1 MTVTLAYPGAVG
13 GVEPAAEKNEILA
26 GQAHNFRRQL
36 LVIGMVKAVNAGLL
50 GGVFYAYVNPYL
62 LSAWI
67 VAVWYLAFL
76 CIRSWWRHRDRIDE
90 TAPKPGY
97 IERAIRST
105 YVSGILWGVGA
116 AILFLPESI
125 PHQLFLVFLIGG
137 MAAGTTAGLSTLP
150 NAWIGYV
157 LPSML
162 PLVASLAIVGES
174 IQLGMAG
181 LLLVYTAALF
191 WMSRFNYATFV
202 SGVRS
207 RMRIAELA
215 REVAESRT
223 KLDDA
228 ISSISDGFILFD
240 ADDKIVT
247 CNEQFRKLYNFV
259 ADLCVPGMSFER
271 VCRAAAWRLDVA
283 DTDYGK
289 DAWVQRRV
297 ALHRNARDS
306 SDIELGDGRWVR
318 VSERRTADGG
328 IVGVHTDI
336 TEKRQAEEALRES
349 EQRLQSLAENLPGFV
364 FQRHLKTD
372 GSIEH
377 PFVSAGVKEIYGIT
391 AEDAIANS
399 RAFLDTVHPADR
411 DALMAAVQRSAE
423 KVEPMDRRYRIASAG
438 RTRWVRMRARPRRL
452 DDGSTMWD
460 GVSLDDTEY
469 KLTEDRAREHEA
481 ELARVLRVT
490 TLGEMT
496 SALAHQLNQ
505 PLNAVANY
513 TRGVLRRMRSGT
525 SDSEELAGIMEQAC
539 EQAERAAVT
548 VRSLA
553 DFVRKTERKFDIC
566 DVNAMVKTVIDLVR
580 VEVDENRVRLEIDLE
595 PNLPTVEIVA
605 IEIEQSILNLVRN
618 GIEAMS
624 EVHPMD
630 RAMRISTSH
639 REGMITIAITDS
651 GCGLLFA
658 VLAKMFDPF
667 FSTKSDSMGMGLS
680 ITRTIIE
687 AHGGSIRASQNED
700 QGATLH
706 VSLPARG

>member
-1 MTVTLAYPGAVG
+1 MTTTMAYPDAV
-13 GVEPAAEKNEILA
+13 PDSQLSAERSEILT
-26 GQAHNFRRQL
+26 GQVQNFRRQL
-36 LVIGMVKAVNAGLL
+36 FVVGVAQAVNAGLL
-50 GGVFYAYVNPYL
+50 AGVFYQYANSYL
-62 LSAWI
+62 LAAW
-67 VAVWYLAFL
+67 VFAVWCLSFL
-76 CIRSWWRHRDRIDE
+76 CVRSWWRYRDRMDE
-90 TAPKPGY
+90 AVPKPGY
-97 IERAIRST
+97 VERAIRST
-105 YVSGILWGVGA
+105 YVSGVLWGVGA
-116 AILFLPESI
+116 AFLFQPDSI
-125 PHQLFLVFLIGG
+125 PHQVFLVFLIGG

-162 PLVASLAIVGES
+162 PLVASLAMVGES

-215 REVAESRT
+215 REVEVSRT

-228 ISSISDGFILFD
+228 VSSISDGFILFD
-240 ADDKIVT
+240 DADKIVT
-247 CNEQFRKLYNFV
+247 CNEQFRQIYHIV
-259 ADLCVPGMSFER
+259 ADLCVIGNTFEQ

-283 DTDYGK
+283 DTDWGK
-289 DAWVQRRV
+289 EAWVQRRV
-297 ALHRNARDS
+297 ALHQRARES
-306 SDIELGDGRWVR
+306 AEIELGDGRWVR
-318 VSERRTADGG
+318 VSERHTSDGG

-336 TEKRQAEEALRES
+336 TKTKRAEQALRES
-349 EQRLQSLAENLPGFV
+349 EARLQSLAENLPGFV
-364 FQRHLKTD
+364 FQRHLKID
-372 GSIEH
+372 GTIEH
-377 PFVSAGVKEIYGIT
+377 PFVSAGVKEIYGI
-391 AEDAIANS
+391 DAGDAVANS

-411 DALMAAVQRSAE
+411 ADLMAAVQLSAE
-423 KVEPMDRRYRIASAG
+423 KLEPMDRSYRIVAAG
-438 RTRWVRMRARPRRL
+438 TIRWVRMRARPRRL
-452 DDGSTMWD
+452 EDGSTLWD

-469 KLTEDRAREHEA
+469 KKTEERARAHEA

-525 SDSEELAGIMEQAC
+525 SDPEELAGIMEQAC
-539 EQAERAAVT
+539 EQAERAAIT

-553 DFVRKTERKFDIC
+553 DFVRKSERKIEVC
-566 DVNAMVKTVIDLVR
+566 DVNALVNVVDDLVR
-580 VEVDENRVRLEIDLE
+580 VEINENRVRLEIDLE
-595 PNLPTVEIVA
+595 ANLPSAEIVA

-624 EVHPMD
+624 EAHPMD
-630 RAMRISTSH
+630 RVMRISTSH
-639 REGMITIAITDS
+639 REGMIEIAIRDS
-651 GCGLLFA
+651 GCGLPFD

-687 AHGGSIRASQNED
+687 AHGGTIRASQNED

-706 VSLPARG
+706 VSLPARR

>member
-1 MTVTLAYPGAVG
+1 MTTTLAYSSPVAGL
-13 GVEPAAEKNEILA
+13 EPSAEKSEILA

-36 LVIGMVKAVNAGLL
+36 LVIGLVKAVNAGLL

-76 CIRSWWRHRDRIDE
+76 CVRSWWRYRDRIDE
-90 TAPKPGY
+90 TVPKPGY
-97 IERAIRST
+97 IERAIRSS

-116 AILFLPESI
+116 ALLFVPESI

-137 MAAGTTAGLSTLP
+137 MAAGTTAGLSTMP

-162 PLVASLAIVGES
+162 PLVANLAIVGES
-174 IQLGMAG
+174 IQLGMAA

-191 WMSRFNYATFV
+191 WISRFNYATFV
-202 SGVRS
+202 SGIRG

-215 REVAESRT
+215 REVEESRI

-228 ISSISDGFILFD
+228 IASIPDGFVLFD

-247 CNEQFRKLYNFV
+247 CNEQFRQLYYFV
-259 ADLCVPGMSFER
+259 DDLCVPGTSFGQ

-283 DTDYGK
+283 DTDNGK
-289 DAWVQRRV
+289 DAWVQRRI
-297 ALHRNARDS
+297 ALHRKARDA
-306 SDIELGDGRWVR
+306 SDMELGDGRWVR

-336 TEKRQAEEALRES
+336 TEQKQAEEALRES
-349 EQRLQSLAENLPGFV
+349 EQRLQGLAENLPGFV

-377 PFVSAGVKEIYGIT
+377 PFVSAGVKEIYGIE
-391 AEDAIANS
+391 AEDAVANS
-399 RAFLDTVHPADR
+399 RAFLDTVHPVDR
-411 DALMAAVQRSAE
+411 DGVMAAVQRSAE
-423 KVEPMDRRYRIASAG
+423 KLEPMDLSYRIVSAG
-438 RTRWVRMRARPRRL
+438 KTRWVRMRARPRRL
-452 DDGSTMWD
+452 DDGSTLWD
-460 GVSLDDTEY
+460 GVSLDDTEH
-469 KLTEDRAREHEA
+469 KQTEERAREHAA

-513 TRGVLRRMRSGT
+513 TRGVLRHMRNGT
-525 SDSEELAGIMEQAC
+525 SSPEELAGIMEQAC
-539 EQAERAAVT
+539 EQAERAAIT

-553 DFVRKTERKFDIC
+553 DFVRKSERKFDIC
-566 DVNAMVKTVIDLVR
+566 DVNEMVEAVIDLVR
-580 VEVDENRVRLEIDLE
+580 VEINENRVRLETDLE
-595 PNLPTVEIVA
+595 PNLPSVEIVA

-624 EVHPMD
+624 EVHPLD

-639 REGMITIAITDS
+639 RDAMIEIAITDS
-651 GCGLLFA
+651 GCGLSFA
-658 VLAKMFDPF
+658 ALAKMFEPF

-680 ITRTIIE
+680 ITRTIVE

-706 VSLPARG
+706 VSLPARE